1 MFKGLLKGLTS
12 SSQPEVTVMEKEE
25 EVKPKERPQP
35 TTPPDPEKSP
45 FEDKVID
52 SAFIQ
57 KDIAATFDSVLA
69 EFELNASKET
79 QVEQLEQ
86 KLEGFKT
93 QNQSVYDKI
102 EKLKAFGFTNTPSA
116 TATLKKL
123 EEKEANINAEK
134 AKIQSEIDSANL
146 LQKRIAE
153 YKLKYPTFK
162 FVDNDTMVSI
172 MKKYDLWLGETS
184 LYCKEIPDR
193 ALNIIDGFRDEIEK
207 STEKVEFYMDT
218 YRGMTMHV
226 GVNITP
232 VVKEEKKAKDYTEA
246 WYLQQEAVLMSES
259 RRSIFRT
266 DYRTKLK
273 MIAPASHFEV
283 VTQKIYDERRRE
295 YKECPMYLM
304 NPATRR
310 FEPTTKMMEEIAKS
324 NREVLDPIACLEV
337 DGGFIILDAWDK
349 EAEIPEIKNQ
359 ILN

>member
-1 MFKGLLKGLTS
+1 MFKGLLSGIMGNT
-12 SSQPEVTVMEKEE
+12 TVLEEKPDKVEE
-25 EVKPKERPQP
+25 KPKQKPAPDPQP
-35 TTPPDPEKSP
+35 SP
-45 FEDKVID
+45 FEDKEVID
-52 SAFIQ
+52 SKFIQ
-57 KDIAATFDSVLA
+57 NDIAATFDSVLA

-79 QVEQLEQ
+79 QVEQLEG
-86 KLEGFKT
+86 KLEGFKAE
-93 QNQSVYDKI
+93 NQAVYDKI

-123 EEKEANINAEK
+123 EDKEAKINAEK
-134 AKIQSEIDSANL
+134 SKIQSEIDSANL
-146 LQKRIAE
+146 LQERIAN

-193 ALNIIDGFRDEIEK
+193 ALSIIDGFRDEIEK
-207 STEKVEFYMDT
+207 STEKIEFYMDT

-232 VVKEEKKAKDYTEA
+232 VAIEEKKAKDYTEA
-246 WYLQQEAVLMSES
+246 WYLQQEAVIMSES
-259 RRSIFRT
+259 RRSVFNT

-304 NPATRR
+304 NPTTRR